1 MDKRPGTVESFDADT
16 GFGYIIPDGDL
27 PSLRFDSSCVSRG
40 LEAIAEGRRVAFDLQ
55 VGSRGQSAVNVVPLW
70 QRAHRDLHRSGRAV
84 PERPGVLG
92 VRRDRAGSRA
102 ARGDHGEPGLL
113 PVRDTV
119 ATMGNASDRPST
131 SVEDYVK
138 VIYDLQ
144 ERGSGPVTISGM
156 AERLSVSNSS
166 VSGMLRKLSELGL
179 VDHQRYGH
187 VRLTDTGTKA
197 ALAVLRRH
205 RLLETYLVEEL
216 GYSWDEVHDEAE
228 ELEHVVSDKFVDR
241 IAEHLGNPL
250 VDPHGD
256 PIPTRDGQIVERDT
270 HLLSQAEAG
279 TIGVI
284 VRVNDTD
291 PDLLRY
297 LADQRIGIGMRIEV
311 VERQPFGG
319 SLLIRIGAPGEQR
332 DQALGLVAAEALW
345 IAPEPENASGS

>member
-1 MDKRPGTVESFDADT
+1 
-16 GFGYIIPDGDL
+16 
-27 PSLRFDSSCVSRG
+27 
-40 LEAIAEGRRVAFDLQ
+40 
-55 VGSRGQSAVNVVPLW
+55 
-70 QRAHRDLHRSGRAV
+70 
-84 PERPGVLG
+84 
-92 VRRDRAGSRA
+92 
-102 ARGDHGEPGLL
+102 
-113 PVRDTV
+113 
-119 ATMGNASDRPST
+119 MGNASDRPST

-166 VSGMLRKLSELGL
+166 VSGMLRKLGELGL
-179 VDHQRYGH
+179 VDHRRYGH

-205 RLLETYLVEEL
+205 RLLETYLVEAL

-228 ELEHVVSDKFVDR
+228 ELEHAVSDKFVDR
-241 IAEHLGNPL
+241 IAEHLGDPL

-256 PIPTRDGQIVERDT
+256 PIPTRDGRIVERDT
-270 HLLSQAEAG
+270 HLLSEAG
-279 TIGVI
+279 AGTTGVI

-345 IAPEPENASGS
+345 IAPTPQEATDG